1 MLIIKR
7 TPKRLCYES
16 ITCYYYAPGICTFWD
31 KAEEVLRIRHEK
43 YHKGLNSVINIAD
56 TFELPCKILDEEGR
70 QRGIGNIFTD
80 PSTMH

>member
-7 TPKRLCYES
+7 TPKILCHEL
-16 ITCYYYAPGICTFWD
+16 ITCYYYADGTCTFWD
-31 KAEEVLRIRHEK
+31 KAEEFLRKRHEK
-43 YHKGLNSVINIAD
+43 YHKGLNIAD
-56 TFELPCKILDEEGR
+56 TFGLPCEILDEEGR